1 MKTDMKLKQDVE
13 EELDWTPDVD
23 ATHIGVEVRDG
34 VVTLSGHPASYAEKL
49 AAEVA
54 AQRVSGVK
62 AVVVEMDVR
71 LPNAEVRD
79 DEEIAHA
86 AQSVLRWTVGL
97 RADAVKLQVE

>member
-54 AQRVSGVK
+54 AQRVS
-62 AVVVEMDVR
+62 
-71 LPNAEVRD
+71 
-79 DEEIAHA
+79 
-86 AQSVLRWTVGL
+86 SRWTCACPMQRYATTKRSLMQRSRYCAGRWDCAL
-97 RADAVKLQVE
+97 TQ